1 MTISSQ
7 HRLRGLAEELANPRP
22 VTRRLVR
29 LPELAHMQA
38 APPGPAQTGSFEAAP
53 GPVDRRPAPE
63 AQVDFFAALFA
74 ARAHT

>member
-1 MTISSQ
+1 
-7 HRLRGLAEELANPRP
+7 
-22 VTRRLVR
+22 LVR